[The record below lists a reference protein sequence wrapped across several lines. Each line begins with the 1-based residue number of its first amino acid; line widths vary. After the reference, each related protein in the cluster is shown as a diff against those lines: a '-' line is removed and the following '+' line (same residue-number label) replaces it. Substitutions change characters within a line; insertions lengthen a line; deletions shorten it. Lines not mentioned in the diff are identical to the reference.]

1 MGTISVESDL
11 CITTSAERGHDRVQM
26 PALTLIVPHAPRGNA
41 SQDAPRPLLNVAQ
54 MLAQAPALS
63 TACAWL
69 NESAICAL
77 FDAERHGMHA
87 HADGHDQW
95 GE

>member
-1 MGTISVESDL
+1 MGMIGVPE
-11 CITTSAERGHDRVQM
+11 I
-26 PALTLIVPHAPRGNA
+26 TLIVPHAPRGNA

-77 FDAERHGMHA
+77 FGAKRHEMHA